1 MFSGRCIFFKRSLR
15 RIRKNIVKLLS
26 IFLLVF
32 ITTAL
37 FVGYYVG
44 TSSVLSS
51 ITEFNKTNNLE
62 SGHFMTN
69 QSLSKNNPDIEK
81 IEYAE
86 ISTKDTTIR
95 VFKKSQFINLY
106 QITEGKD
113 NNDINDILIDNNYLL
128 AHGLRI
134 NDSLK
139 LLGNNFNI
147 SGVAISPD
155 YIMSKKND
163 LILQPNSET
172 FGVAYVSEATFDKY
186 FKNRSHSYY
195 SYTGNKTVKKLAKQF
210 NVLSIID
217 SKNDSKVKQVIGD
230 AESPKK
236 LSLVIVSLFLII
248 TIILISIYFI
258 EVKRRE
264 HANIESLYNL
274 GKSKIWLMSHY
285 MFDVMIIVNSAWL
298 SGVISGL
305 SVIKIV
311 MYMNSSIYNYPI
323 LTIDKLS
330 LYSAIFGSL
339 IVLNFLLLVMSYVNF
354 YIQKHKVSLTK
365 KNITNCLPSFSF
377 TYRYRIVKMIRNYWE
392 TILYFMMI
400 FITAIL
406 INFSILLKSS
416 VSDYVENLRHETKF
430 EFMYNVQSDQE
441 TYPDTEMLRNY
452 RLSDDNGILQTV
464 YLLNANSKYY
474 DIRNDDVVVTKA
486 FSEKYNYKVGD
497 KIKLSDRVSNK
508 DLYFKIDR
516 ISNNNTNSEVY
527 INNTLIEELEGINSF
542 NTIVLSNKRLKDS
555 QNIISVITK
564 NEIVKSGKNILNIIN
579 KQISMIL
586 VIAIVV
592 EITLMYSLIRFIYEN
607 NYSSMKVYYLLGFS
621 KKDIYRFHFSLNI
634 PISIVLIASGYALNL
649 IIVRKFLDNIM
660 YTFSNY
666 VVVSNNIHS
675 FAVTTLLIFIV
686 YLLFI
691 LSFRIKLQKEDFK

>member
-69 QSLSKNNPDIEK
+69 QNLSKNNPDIEK

-298 SGVISGL
+298 SGVIAGL

-354 YIQKHKVSLTK
+354 YIQKNKVSLTK

>member
-32 ITTAL
+32 ITTSL

-69 QSLSKNNPDIEK
+69 QNLSKNNPDIEK

-274 GKSKIWLMSHY
+274 GKSEIWLMSHY

-339 IVLNFLLLVMSYVNF
+339 IVLHFLPLVMSYVNF
-354 YIQKHKVSLTK
+354 YIQKNKVSLTK

>member
-1 MFSGRCIFFKRSLR
+1 
-15 RIRKNIVKLLS
+15 
-26 IFLLVF
+26 
-32 ITTAL
+32 
-37 FVGYYVG
+37 
-44 TSSVLSS
+44 
-51 ITEFNKTNNLE
+51 
-62 SGHFMTN
+62 
-69 QSLSKNNPDIEK
+69 
-81 IEYAE
+81 
-86 ISTKDTTIR
+86 
-95 VFKKSQFINLY
+95 
-106 QITEGKD
+106 
-113 NNDINDILIDNNYLL
+113 
-128 AHGLRI
+128 
-134 NDSLK
+134 
-139 LLGNNFNI
+139 
-147 SGVAISPD
+147 
-155 YIMSKKND
+155 
-163 LILQPNSET
+163 
-172 FGVAYVSEATFDKY
+172 
-186 FKNRSHSYY
+186 
-195 SYTGNKTVKKLAKQF
+195 
-210 NVLSIID
+210 
-217 SKNDSKVKQVIGD
+217 
-230 AESPKK
+230 
-236 LSLVIVSLFLII
+236 
-248 TIILISIYFI
+248 
-258 EVKRRE
+258 
-264 HANIESLYNL
+264 
-274 GKSKIWLMSHY
+274 
-285 MFDVMIIVNSAWL
+285 
-298 SGVISGL
+298 
-305 SVIKIV
+305 
-311 MYMNSSIYNYPI
+311 
-323 LTIDKLS
+323 
-330 LYSAIFGSL
+330 
-339 IVLNFLLLVMSYVNF
+339 
-354 YIQKHKVSLTK
+354 
-365 KNITNCLPSFSF
+365 
-377 TYRYRIVKMIRNYWE
+377 
-392 TILYFMMI
+392 MI

>member
-32 ITTAL
+32 ITTSL

-69 QSLSKNNPDIEK
+69 QNLSKNNPDIEK

-274 GKSKIWLMSHY
+274 GKSEIWLMSHY

-354 YIQKHKVSLTK
+354 YIQKNKVSLTK

>member
-69 QSLSKNNPDIEK
+69 QNLSKNNPDIEK

-248 TIILISIYFI
+248 TIILISIYFL

-339 IVLNFLLLVMSYVNF
+339 IVLNFLLLVMSYLNF
-354 YIQKHKVSLTK
+354 YIQKNKVSLTK

>member
-32 ITTAL
+32 ITTSL

-69 QSLSKNNPDIEK
+69 QNLSKNNPDIEK

-354 YIQKHKVSLTK
+354 YIQKNKVSLTK